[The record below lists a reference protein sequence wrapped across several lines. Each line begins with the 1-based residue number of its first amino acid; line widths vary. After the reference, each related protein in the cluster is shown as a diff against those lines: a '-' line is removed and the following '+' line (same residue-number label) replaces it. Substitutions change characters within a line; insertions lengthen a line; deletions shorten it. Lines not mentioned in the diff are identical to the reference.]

1 MKYLDFD
8 QKRPLD
14 LILMGRIAIDFNPAV
29 TEDFKPL
36 KMYTTLKNMLE
47 AHPPIL
53 PVVLLNMV

>member
-36 KMYTTLKNMLE
+36 KNVHYFEKY
-47 AHPPIL
+47 
-53 PVVLLNMV
+53 VGG

>member
-8 QKRPLD
+8 KKRPLD

-36 KMYTTLKNMLE
+36 KNVHYF
-47 AHPPIL
+47 
-53 PVVLLNMV
+53 